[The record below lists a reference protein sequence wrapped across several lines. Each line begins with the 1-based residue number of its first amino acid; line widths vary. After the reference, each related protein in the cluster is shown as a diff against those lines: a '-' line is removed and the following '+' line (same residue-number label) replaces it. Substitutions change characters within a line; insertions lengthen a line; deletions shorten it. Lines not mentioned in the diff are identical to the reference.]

1 MTLTYTDNMSFTER
15 WFNTALSLYDWILRR
30 WIAIPAHNAMAKKFF
45 GHLGDIPTID
55 ELHRNV
61 SITFVNNH
69 RSVAPP
75 RPSLPNIINIGG
87 SHIKPP
93 KPLPADIKTFLDQAT
108 DGAIYFSLGTIVKS
122 SSMPAEKLKAIL
134 GAFLVDEME

>member
-1 MTLTYTDNMSFTER
+1 MTLTYTDNMAFTER
-15 WFNTALSLYDWILRR
+15 WVNTVLSLYDWILRR
-30 WIAIPAHNAMAKKFF
+30 WIAIPAHDAIAKKYF
-45 GHLGDIPTID
+45 GHLGDIPSID

-87 SHIKPP
+87 SHIKPARS
-93 KPLPADIKTFLDQAT
+93 LPDDIKTFLDGAK
-108 DGAIYFSLGTIVKS
+108 DGAIYFSFGTIMKS
-122 SSMPAEKLKAIL
+122 SRMPADKLKAIL
-134 GAFLVDEME
+134 GE